1 MGHHQYT
8 ATVDGVARP
17 LSKDE
22 VTRLSR
28 WRVSTFWVMLLG
40 YVGYYLGR
48 KNLSAALPL
57 LEEVFG
63 YSNEQLATIAAAS
76 ELAYAGG
83 KLVNGPLG
91 DKLGGKKIF
100 LLGLAGA
107 LVCNVLFA
115 LADHMGP
122 AIGVETLTLF
132 VVIWCAC
139 RFFLS
144 MGWGG
149 IAKTIGAWYE
159 PERNGTIMGYISLNF
174 QFGGVAASLFAG
186 FLVGTVTT
194 AAGALESPDAWK
206 VVFFWPAAI
215 MAGVWVW
222 SFFASRATPQDV
234 IPGTDFGDSLEG
246 KRILTDYSEVAALPA
261 EASTDAP
268 ALPTDAELR
277 ALKPSVKEIALGLLK
292 NPLFLC
298 LLLYSFMT
306 TLLRSVFVTW
316 SVKFFKDLGMET
328 ENAIYCS
335 VLFGVLGAVGTI
347 GLGIYTDKYSVGG
360 DRARPMWIMLSGMV
374 PALAVMAW
382 MAGGDEPSLVPI
394 VIASG
399 FAGFFLLGPY
409 SMTSGCLA
417 LDIAGSEG
425 AGTCCGMLDGLGYVG
440 GAIGLWAA
448 GMLADNPDYGWA
460 GVFWAC
466 AGCAVLAVGSAF
478 LMSLQFQ
485 RIAKAKA

>member
-1 MGHHQYT
+1 MPQHQYT

-22 VTRLSR
+22 VTRLTR
-28 WRVSTFWVMLLG
+28 WRLSTFWVMLLG

-48 KNLSAALPL
+48 QNLSAALPL

-76 ELAYAGG
+76 EIAYAVG
-83 KLVNGPLG
+83 KLINGPLG

-100 LLGLAGA
+100 MLGLAGA
-107 LVCNVLFA
+107 LICNFLFA
-115 LADHMGP
+115 LADHLGA

-139 RFFLS
+139 RYALS

-174 QFGGVAASLFAG
+174 QFGGVAATLFAG

-194 AAGALESPDAWK
+194 AAGKLESPDAWK
-206 VVFFWPAAI
+206 IVFFWPAAI
-215 MAGVWVW
+215 MTVVWVW
-222 SFFASRATPQDV
+222 SFFASRARPQDV
-234 IPGTDFGDSLEG
+234 IPGTDFGDSLEH
-246 KRILTDYSEVAALPA
+246 KRILTDYSEVASISS
-261 EASTDAP
+261 ESP

-277 ALKPSVKEIALGLLK
+277 DQHPGVKEIALSLLK

-316 SVKFFKDLGMET
+316 SVKFFKDLGMAT

-335 VLFGVLGAVGTI
+335 VLFGVLGAIGTI

-374 PALAVMAW
+374 PAVAVMAW
-382 MAGGDEPSLVPI
+382 MAGGDQPSLTPI
-394 VIASG
+394 VSPRASPG
-399 FAGFFLLGPY
+399 SSCSGP
-409 SMTSGCLA
+409 T
-417 LDIAGSEG
+417 
-425 AGTCCGMLDGLGYVG
+425 
-440 GAIGLWAA
+440 
-448 GMLADNPDYGWA
+448 
-460 GVFWAC
+460 
-466 AGCAVLAVGSAF
+466 
-478 LMSLQFQ
+478 
-485 RIAKAKA
+485 R